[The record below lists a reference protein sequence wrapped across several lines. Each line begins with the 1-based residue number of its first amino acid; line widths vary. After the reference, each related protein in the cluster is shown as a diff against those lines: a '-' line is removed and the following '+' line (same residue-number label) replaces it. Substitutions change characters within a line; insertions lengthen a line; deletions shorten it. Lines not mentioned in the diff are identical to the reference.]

1 MIEESLKEAR
11 ERMDKAVSSVQ
22 KDFSHVRTGKATT
35 ALLDNIKVECYDQQM
50 PLNQVA
56 SISTPEV
63 RLLTVQPWDKT
74 IIKNI
79 EKAILKSDLGLNPIN
94 DGSIIRLNIPQLTG
108 ERRKELVKLVGRFG
122 EEGKIAVRN
131 IRRDV
136 NDKMKNMEKNKQ
148 ISEDE
153 LYRVQD
159 ETQKI
164 TDDAV
169 AKIDELVKNK
179 ETEIMQV

>member
-22 KDFSHVRTGKATT
+22 KDFSQVRTGKATT

-74 IIKNI
+74 ITKNI

-94 DGSIIRLNIPQLTG
+94 DGSIIRLSIPQLTE

>member
-11 ERMDKAVSSVQ
+11 ERMDKTVASVQ
-22 KDFSHVRTGKATT
+22 KDLSQVRTGKATT
-35 ALLDNIKVECYDQQM
+35 ALLDNIKVECYDQHM

-56 SISTPEV
+56 SISTPDV

-74 IIKNI
+74 IVKNI

-94 DGSIIRLNIPQLTG
+94 DGNIIRLSIPKLTE
-108 ERRKELVKLVGRFG
+108 ERRKELVKLVGKFG

-136 NDKMKNMEKNKQ
+136 NEKLKNMEKNKQ
-148 ISEDE
+148 IGEDE
-153 LYRVQD
+153 LYKAQE

-164 TDDAV
+164 TDEAV
-169 AKIDELVKNK
+169 EKIDELVKNK
-179 ETEIMQV
+179 EIEIMQV

>member
-11 ERMDKAVSSVQ
+11 ERMDKAVANVQ
-22 KDFSHVRTGKATT
+22 KELSQVRTGKATT
-35 ALLDNIKVECYDQQM
+35 ALLDNIKVECYEQQM

-79 EKAILKSDLGLNPIN
+79 EKAILKSDLGLNPAT
-94 DGSIIRLNIPQLTG
+94 DGSVIRLSIPQLTG

-136 NDKMKNMEKNKQ
+136 NDKLKNMEKNKQ
-148 ISEDE
+148 IGEDE
-153 LYRVQD
+153 LYRTQE

-169 AKIDELVKNK
+169 AKIDEIVKNK